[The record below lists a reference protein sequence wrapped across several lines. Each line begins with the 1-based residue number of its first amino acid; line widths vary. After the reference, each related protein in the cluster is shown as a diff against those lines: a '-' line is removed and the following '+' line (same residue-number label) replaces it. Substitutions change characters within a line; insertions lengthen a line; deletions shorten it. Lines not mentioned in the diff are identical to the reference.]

1 MENGVRE
8 AVVNHFSKNGY
19 DLIEICTS
27 DTHYTTQGVRN
38 RNGYYQFGLVTKPQ
52 DMANWYLEIAKESEK
67 NIEPASFEILENEA
81 NVKVMGP
88 TIFRDYSRAVDK
100 TMNLTKGFLS
110 ACSAFFLLTMFL

>member
-1 MENGVRE
+1 M
-8 AVVNHFSKNGY
+8 
-19 DLIEICTS
+19 
-27 DTHYTTQGVRN
+27 
-38 RNGYYQFGLVTKPQ
+38 VTKPQ

-67 NIEPASFEILENEA
+67 NIESASFEILENEA

-110 ACSAFFLLTMFL
+110 ACSAFFLLIMFL